1 MQVPLR
7 ALLEAETYSI
17 QQKFPI
23 LDTSGK
29 FIAGH
34 TSAGPGGK
42 AQNKATGE
50 GCPQV
55 HLQLSFVAKTMTTSG
70 KTRANAARLPWN
82 LLRLDEGTYKVRARA
97 AELGAMPVLL
107 YEIAHG
113 NSQGRCNAAGAL
125 AEVCA
130 YSEAIRCHAIE
141 CGAVSTLLCLL
152 MTYRPEARES
162 SRAALALF
170 HLMLHPSPS
179 THAALRSGAVAR
191 KLLLM
196 IHNKE
201 HPLDGPEGARSR
213 RIHAGLCI
221 AAMATDGDSREL
233 LVECGAVLLL
243 TAWLQESQSWKD
255 QGEIEVA
262 GLAFYS
268 LSQSVTGAQLMKWN
282 SLDSLLCVFEAG
294 GKKASSSRSTSCAA
308 PALINICL
316 GQMRM
321 VKE

>member
-1 MQVPLR
+1 
-7 ALLEAETYSI
+7 
-17 QQKFPI
+17 
-23 LDTSGK
+23 
-29 FIAGH
+29 
-34 TSAGPGGK
+34 
-42 AQNKATGE
+42 
-50 GCPQV
+50 
-55 HLQLSFVAKTMTTSG
+55 
-70 KTRANAARLPWN
+70 
-82 LLRLDEGTYKVRARA
+82 
-97 AELGAMPVLL
+97 
-107 YEIAHG
+107 
-113 NSQGRCNAAGAL
+113 
-125 AEVCA
+125 
-130 YSEAIRCHAIE
+130 
-141 CGAVSTLLCLL
+141 
-152 MTYRPEARES
+152 
-162 SRAALALF
+162 
-170 HLMLHPSPS
+170 
-179 THAALRSGAVAR
+179 
-191 KLLLM
+191 M

-201 HPLDGPEGARSR
+201 HPLDDPEGARSR

-243 TAWLQESQSWKD
+243 TVWLQESQSWKD

-282 SLDSLLCVFEAG
+282 SLDSLLCVFAGTQDG